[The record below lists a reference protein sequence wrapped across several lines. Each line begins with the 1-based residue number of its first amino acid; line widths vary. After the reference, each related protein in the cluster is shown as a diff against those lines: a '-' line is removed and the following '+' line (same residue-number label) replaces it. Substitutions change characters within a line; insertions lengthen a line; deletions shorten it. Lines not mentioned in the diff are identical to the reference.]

1 MHGQLKCTGISAFG
15 FGVVCSLK
23 AAEGWTD
30 VCRELALSVLIRL
43 ICFEL
48 RLWVL
53 QRKQRMSEAGE
64 T

>member
-1 MHGQLKCTGISAFG
+1 M
-15 FGVVCSLK
+15 VK
-23 AAEGWTD
+23 AAEGRTD

-43 ICFEL
+43 IGFEL